1 MSNVCKHGVLER
13 SCSICERDE
22 IIDDLKCC
30 GNCANRW
37 RNGKGTEEVCN
48 LRGTYFPSYNVCEDW
63 LFDKR
68 DYQDRFFVIV

>member
-22 IIDDLKCC
+22 VIDDLKCC

-37 RNGKGTEEVCN
+37 RDEKGTEEVCN
-48 LRGTYFPSYNVCEDW
+48 LDGEHYPSNYVCERW
-63 LFDKR
+63 ILSEGE
-68 DYQDRFFVIV
+68 